1 MDELHFG
8 YIIDER
14 HTQKEVICMSQKSF
28 VKSITVPIGMLE
40 TAVVQMQSMSSATQ
54 EIRLRKAKKRIVKR
68 LNHKTFKSH

>member
-1 MDELHFG
+1 MDEPHFG

-54 EIRLRKAKKRIVKR
+54 EIRLRKVKKRIVKR